1 MTTAPFT
8 ACRGPGPVASPSAAW
23 LARSA
28 RQPRRALLAVVAV
41 LTLTSL
47 PACKSDPTL
56 GYSTEETFNRQVSTV
71 AVPIFTNTTFV
82 RDVQFELADT
92 LTKEI
97 LNRTPWRIASST
109 EADTIL
115 VGTITA
121 VELRRIAKSPTTG
134 LAEQDTYSIVLDF
147 EWRDQRTGQTL
158 LKRTG
163 FSTSGL
169 FVPTITSNDPIDF
182 GRWNAVQSTARDIVD
197 LMRNDW

>member
-1 MTTAPFT
+1 LAALLGTTA
-8 ACRGPGPVASPSAAW
+8 
-23 LARSA
+23 LH
-28 RQPRRALLAVVAV
+28 
-41 LTLTSL
+41 
-47 PACKSDPTL
+47 ACKSDPSL
-56 GYSTEETFNRQVSTV
+56 GYSTQETYSRQISTV
-71 AVPIFTNTTFV
+71 AVPIFTNSTFV

-97 LNRTPWRIASST
+97 LNRTPWRIASAT

-147 EWRDQRTGQTL
+147 EWRDQRSGQTL
-158 LKRTG
+158 VKRTG

-182 GRWNAVQSTARDIVD
+182 GRWNAVQSTAQEIVD